1 VNQEIRFSRAQTLG
15 ALVVLALIWLVII
28 LRLVIH
34 GS

>member
-1 VNQEIRFSRAQTLG
+1 MRFSRAQTLG
-15 ALVVLALIWLVII
+15 ALALLALIWLVII